1 MREGLFNVILRDNE
15 FKNKS
20 NGKGYLMEERRKSK
34 RTQLPVSLII
44 NKLGDGES
52 REVEIE
58 VFDAS
63 KSGVGFTGKEAL
75 QIGEVYEAY
84 LTIWTKEVLHAF
96 LRIVRI
102 ELKEQEY
109 IYGAAFVGMPELDV
123 SRIEAYQ
130 VINEN
135 EK

>member
-1 MREGLFNVILRDNE
+1 
-15 FKNKS
+15 
-20 NGKGYLMEERRKSK
+20 MEERRKSK

-123 SRIEAYQ
+123 SRIEADQ